1 MEGKEHSPRYIGPSA
16 GTSIMATDTSEIT
29 HPLQGYRI
37 TSDYGIPSA
46 RLKVEG
52 ADVLRVYQ
60 APQSDREAFLE
71 WWTCE
76 KERAV
81 RDRVILVVVIRCV
94 KYACHREW
102 LQGIE
107 EEEWFHNDD
116 SLIGVRFTTLENLDK
131 AIDDNESLTD
141 DWGDIIEKMCTD
153 SAGAIAPDDERH
165 LADVVSI
172 AEAISDSE
180 EDSGEGSV
188 IGASIRL
195 LS

>member
-1 MEGKEHSPRYIGPSA
+1 M
-16 GTSIMATDTSEIT
+16 
-29 HPLQGYRI
+29 
-37 TSDYGIPSA
+37 
-46 RLKVEG
+46 
-52 ADVLRVYQ
+52 LRVYQ

-81 RDRVILVVVIRCV
+81 RDRVILVVVIRFV
-94 KYACHREW
+94 KYVCHKEW
-102 LQGIE
+102 LQSIE

-116 SLIGVRFTTLENLDK
+116 TLMGVRFTTSENLDK
-131 AIDDNESLTD
+131 AIVDNESLTD
-141 DWGDIIEKMCTD
+141 DWGDIIEKMSTD

-180 EDSGEGSV
+180 ED